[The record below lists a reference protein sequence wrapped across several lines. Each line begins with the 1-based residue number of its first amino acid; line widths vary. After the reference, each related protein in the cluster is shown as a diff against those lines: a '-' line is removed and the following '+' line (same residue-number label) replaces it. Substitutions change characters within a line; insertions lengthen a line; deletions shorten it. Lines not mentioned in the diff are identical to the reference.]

1 MSAWLRLLRIEFF
14 KLNRLVVTRAVVL
27 SIILGPLVMVAML
40 RLATNDVRTVVEDPG
55 DIVLISV
62 VLLAGV
68 GAVVMAAAT
77 FGREYDLGTGRGML
91 MRGSPRVGIVVA
103 KTAAMLAV
111 AGVTGVVACGL
122 GAIGMRA
129 VSWQP
134 SPSDAVR
141 LVAQTGGLAVLVG
154 LSYTGAAALG
164 AIVGQ
169 STTAGM
175 LGGLT
180 FFLGDFLLGTVRT
193 RLPLSDW
200 MPVSNLFTVAGIFE
214 SAIAGQQTRSPL
226 DSTLRLLM
234 VGAGLVFAAGLLFRR
249 QDVTR

>member
-1 MSAWLRLLRIEFF
+1 MSVWLRLLRIEWF

-40 RLATNDVRTVVEDPG
+40 RLATNDVRTIVEDPG

-77 FGREYDLGTGRGML
+77 FGREYDLGTGRGLL
-91 MRGSPRVGIVVA
+91 MRGSPRVGMAIA
-103 KTAAMLAV
+103 KTTVMLAA
-111 AGVTGVVACGL
+111 AGCTGVVASGI
-122 GAIGMRA
+122 GALAMRA
-129 VSWQP
+129 VGWQP
-134 SPSDAVR
+134 SASEAIQ
-141 LVAQTGGLAVLVG
+141 LLAQTGGLVVLVG
-154 LSYTGAAALG
+154 LSYTGAAAFG
-164 AIVGQ
+164 AIAGQ

-175 LGGLT
+175 LAGLT

>member
-1 MSAWLRLLRIEFF
+1 MTAWLRLLQIELF
-14 KLNRLVVTRAVVL
+14 KLRRLVVTRAVVL
-27 SIILGPLVMVAML
+27 SIILGPAVMVGVL
-40 RLATNDVRTVVEDPG
+40 RLATAEVRTIVEDPG
-55 DIVLISV
+55 DIVLVSV

-77 FGREYDLGTGRGML
+77 FGREYDLGTGRGLL
-91 MRGSPRVGIVVA
+91 MRGSPRTGMVAA

-111 AGVTGVVACGL
+111 AGCTGVVASGL
-122 GAIGMRA
+122 GAIAMRA
-129 VSWQP
+129 VGWQP
-134 SPSDAVR
+134 SLSEAVWLLAETSG
-141 LVAQTGGLAVLVG
+141 LVVLVG

-175 LGGLT
+175 LAGLT

-214 SAIAGQQTRSPL
+214 SAIAGPQTHSPG
-226 DSTLRLLM
+226 DSFLRLLM
-234 VGAGLVFAAGLLFRR
+234 VGAGLVFAAALLFRR